1 MKSKVHLF
9 VFDAEEGQGAFT
21 PFLVIIFSEIAKS
34 FERQRLKNRID
45 CSIIQGILQRYL
57 GNISSKE
64 DVDLASLIR
73 FENDMK
79 RQLSFRASI
88 IIMILGLLFFILY
101 LYFFVGFGDILEIL
115 SKIDPLEYF
124 MYYSLSI
131 IAIMVSI
138 IFYAMTWHD
147 ILKTLSLKLSLKRAI
162 LYSWVGNFV
171 DLVLPLETISGE
183 LTRLY
188 LIQRDIKGDLGRIV
202 ASLVYHR
209 IISISTTLFSL
220 AASSIYLII
229 AYKIRLDI
237 IIFLLSV
244 LACTTTTIILILYLS
259 LNRKAAERIAYV
271 IIKVASFLI
280 KDQKRL
286 ESLKGRIMR
295 ELSVFYDAA
304 VVLGKNPW
312 MLAKPLLYSYLSW
325 FSQLTVYLLV
335 FYALG
340 VSWIIYYIPQMIVVF
355 SITLAV
361 QTIPVGFP
369 VGLVELVMTYLYN
382 ILLKTSPAMNGLA
395 TSLIRIVTF
404 WFQIIVG
411 LIIVQWMGLRHALE
425 SEAFMNRKGILE

>member
-259 LNRKAAERIAYV
+259 LNRKAAERIANV

-340 VSWIIYYIPQMIVVF
+340 VSWIIYYIPQLIIVF

>member
-209 IISISTTLFSL
+209 IISISTT
-220 AASSIYLII
+220 
-229 AYKIRLDI
+229 
-237 IIFLLSV
+237 
-244 LACTTTTIILILYLS
+244 
-259 LNRKAAERIAYV
+259 
-271 IIKVASFLI
+271 
-280 KDQKRL
+280 
-286 ESLKGRIMR
+286 
-295 ELSVFYDAA
+295 
-304 VVLGKNPW
+304 
-312 MLAKPLLYSYLSW
+312 
-325 FSQLTVYLLV
+325 
-335 FYALG
+335 
-340 VSWIIYYIPQMIVVF
+340 
-355 SITLAV
+355 
-361 QTIPVGFP
+361 
-369 VGLVELVMTYLYN
+369 
-382 ILLKTSPAMNGLA
+382 
-395 TSLIRIVTF
+395 
-404 WFQIIVG
+404 
-411 LIIVQWMGLRHALE
+411 
-425 SEAFMNRKGILE
+425 

>member
-1 MKSKVHLF
+1 M
-9 VFDAEEGQGAFT
+9 
-21 PFLVIIFSEIAKS
+21 
-34 FERQRLKNRID
+34 R
-45 CSIIQGILQRYL
+45 
-57 GNISSKE
+57 
-64 DVDLASLIR
+64 
-73 FENDMK
+73 

-88 IIMILGLLFFILY
+88 IIMLLGLLLFILY

-115 SKIDPLEYF
+115 REIDPLEYS
-124 MYYSLSI
+124 MYYSLTI
-131 IAIMVSI
+131 MAILLSI

-147 ILKTLSLKLSLKRAI
+147 ILKTLSLKLSLRRAI

-188 LIQRDIKGDLGRIV
+188 LIQRDIKGDLGRAV

-209 IISISTTLFSL
+209 IISISTTLFAL

-229 AYKIRLDI
+229 AYRIQLGV

-244 LACTTTTIILILYLS
+244 LACTTATIILILYLS
-259 LNRKAAERIAYV
+259 FNRKSAERVAHV

-280 KDQKRL
+280 KDEKRL
-286 ESLKGRIMR
+286 ESLKDRSMR

-304 VVLGKNPW
+304 IVLGKNPW

-325 FSQLTVYLLV
+325 FSQLIVYLLV

-369 VGLVELVMTYLYN
+369 VGLVEFVMTYLYN

-411 LIIVQWMGLRHALE
+411 FIIVQWMGLRQALE
-425 SEAFMNRKGILE
+425 SGLLYDREGTLE

>member
-1 MKSKVHLF
+1 LKSKVHLF

-259 LNRKAAERIAYV
+259 LNRKAAERIANV

-340 VSWIIYYIPQMIVVF
+340 VSWIIYYIPQLIIVF

-425 SEAFMNRKGILE
+425 SGAFMNRKGILE

>member
-1 MKSKVHLF
+1 LKSKVHLF

-244 LACTTTTIILILYLS
+244 LACTTATIILILYLS
-259 LNRKAAERIAYV
+259 LNRKSAERIAYV

-340 VSWIIYYIPQMIVVF
+340 VSWIIYYIPQLIIVF

-404 WFQIIVG
+404 WLQIIVG

-425 SEAFMNRKGILE
+425 SGSFMNRKGILE

>member
-1 MKSKVHLF
+1 LKSKVHLF

-259 LNRKAAERIAYV
+259 LNRKAAERIANV

-340 VSWIIYYIPQMIVVF
+340 VSWIIYYIPQLIIVF